1 MTVSFVSHY
10 NRPDWKFK
18 VWNRKYLI
26 LPYNY
31 SCWYSILMSQTLI
44 WILWILLMIV
54 CFLAEQEKER
64 LKQIGFEEHDED
76 HVKSHIQSHRKT
88 HNKGSKNNLRSLG
101 DCSLGI
107 FLQITNT
114 AFNSLIFIVYILKLR
129 QELCSFE
136 RWAIRIVFL
145 FCFISFF
152 CRFSFYMLVLYVDVS
167 NQENMN
173 PFTELK
179 IILWSLVICTH
190 SSPFNSIFSCE
201 WHPLL

>member
-88 HNKGSKNNLRSLG
+88 HSKGSKNNLRSLG

-114 AFNSLIFIVYILKLR
+114 AFNSLIIHCLCLKVKTGTLFFRTLSYPHCFSVLFYI
-129 QELCSFE
+129 F
-136 RWAIRIVFL
+136 FL
-145 FCFISFF
+145 
-152 CRFSFYMLVLYVDVS
+152 
-167 NQENMN
+167 
-173 PFTELK
+173 
-179 IILWSLVICTH
+179 
-190 SSPFNSIFSCE
+190 
-201 WHPLL
+201 